1 MPRPKSKWGEPR
13 PPEDL
18 ATALPGSEH
27 IGEKVEFRE
36 AIWNIVA
43 VEQSDLTDIRTRMYV
58 LERKNVVVQGRVSE
72 DYRKGHR
79 V

>member
-18 ATALPGSEH
+18 ATAPPGSEH
-27 IGEKVEFRE
+27 IGERVEFRE
-36 AIWNIVA
+36 AIWQIVA
-43 VEQSDLTDIRTRMYV
+43 VEQPDLGDIRTRLYV
-58 LERKNVVVQGRVSE
+58 LERKNVVVQGRCTE
-72 DYRKGHR
+72 DYRRGHR